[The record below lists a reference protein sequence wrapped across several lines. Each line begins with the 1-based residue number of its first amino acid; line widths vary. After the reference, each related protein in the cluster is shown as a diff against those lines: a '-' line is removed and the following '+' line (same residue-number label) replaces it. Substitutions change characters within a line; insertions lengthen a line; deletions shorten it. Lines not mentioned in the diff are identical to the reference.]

1 MGSHTLHFLIGEGVE
16 KRLAEEAGMAFGG
29 RPPSP
34 PPKKKRSSSRLAAGD
49 DMKQSE
55 G

>member
-1 MGSHTLHFLIGEGVE
+1 MGSHTLCFLIGEVE
-16 KRLAEEAGMAFGG
+16 KRLAEEAGMASGG

-49 DMKQSE
+49 DMKQLE

>member
-1 MGSHTLHFLIGEGVE
+1 MGSHRLHFLIGEVE
-16 KRLAEEAGMAFGG
+16 KRLAEEVGMASGG

-49 DMKQSE
+49 DMKQLE